1 MTWRG
6 LATTQLFTQVSS
18 VCPGLLL
25 SRHFWF
31 YHLSTNS
38 CSQERNLGGW
48 WAFNKAGHSYHHS
61 MTVIRLTK
69 INSLGLESEDNIL
82 LKTYF
87 CIIWI
92 LSLLHPILMLLPRLF
107 YEALPKIPIWDDILS
122 NIFQLSS
129 KLIFLS
135 ELRAQQTMFLGKT
148 KSLLFVD
155 NGKWSQRRN
164 WLCTG

>member
-1 MTWRG
+1 MFLWDDMTWRG
-6 LATTQLFTQVSS
+6 LATPQLFTQVSS

-31 YHLSTNS
+31 SHLSTNS

-92 LSLLHPILMLLPRLF
+92 LSLLHPILDTAKIVLWSSSQNSNMRWHIIKHFSTFIKINLLIGAESTTNNVPW
-107 YEALPKIPIWDDILS
+107 K
-122 NIFQLSS
+122 N
-129 KLIFLS
+129 
-135 ELRAQQTMFLGKT
+135 
-148 KSLLFVD
+148 
-155 NGKWSQRRN
+155 
-164 WLCTG
+164 